1 MYDFDLRTGTT
12 ATTATAGATKTGS
25 SNSDTSVNETSSLM
39 ASEETS
45 EVNSKTIED
54 LEAEIEELEGDREK
68 NVKQMEALEIEIKK
82 LADKAQDE
90 VDKAIDLQKDIAEE
104 TKAQSKEVV
113 KEQIAAYI
121 AANKEEPGSMT
132 RSQLNEGIANNIPD
146 TDFGKAVAALVE
158 ATGIMD
164 EVDYC
169 LDELDALIV
178 DTANIDFKLEVAKA
192 DLSSAEEAAEAAA
205 AAEEEA
211 NCPPPETCDP
221 IGFMAEDENGEMAQ
235 FDFIKD
241 GDGDGEFNSTD
252 DFLGAE
258 DQWKEMLAA
267 DLDGNGSVTAA
278 ELDEVGIQVIKNK
291 DGDSAKTITEQFG
304 KDFSVDLTSYKRG
317 GEYAGITDQKLDGNN
332 NNVQDQELLGTFTV
346 NTGKTDAEGNAIT
359 AEGYNTLDDIEY
371 LQSEYGVEAGEV
383 EQQSKDNIFA
393 SDVQHFA
400 DFADDMREESAEI
413 RESIDTEY
421 ANLGFEKIELEEF
434 QNTLK
439 TESEAS
445 AAAKVENIKTQAE
458 AQETKD
464 ELEAEEA
471 QKEQAEEAEAQA
483 EVEAEE
489 EAEKLAEEE
498 DKKKKED
505 EE

>member
-1 MYDFDLRTGTT
+1 MEAL
-12 ATTATAGATKTGS
+12 KK
-25 SNSDTSVNETSSLM
+25 E
-39 ASEETS
+39 
-45 EVNSKTIED
+45 IED
-54 LEAEIEELEGDREK
+54 LAK
-68 NVKQMEALEIEIKK
+68 
-82 LADKAQDE
+82 KAQDE
-90 VDKAIDLQKDIAEE
+90 VDKAIDLQEKIAEE

-146 TDFGKAVAALVE
+146 ANFGAAVAALVE

-178 DTANIDFKLEVAKA
+178 DTANIDFKLEVANT
-192 DLSSAEEAAEAAA
+192 DLKSAEEAAAAAA

-252 DFLGAE
+252 DFLGAK
-258 DQWKEMLAA
+258 DRWAEMQAA

-278 ELDEVGIQVIKNK
+278 ELDEAGIQVIKNK

-304 KDFSVDLTSYKRG
+304 EDFSIDLTSYKRG
-317 GEYAGITDQKLDGNN
+317 GEYAGITDVENLDTNG

-371 LQSEYGVEAGEV
+371 LQSEYGVEAGEI
-383 EQQSKDNIFA
+383 EQQTKDNIFA
-393 SDVQHFA
+393 SDVQEFA
-400 DFADDMREESAEI
+400 DFADDMREESAKI

-421 ANLGFEKIELEEF
+421 ANLGFEKTELEEF

-471 QKEQAEEAEAQA
+471 QKAQAEEAEAQA
-483 EVEAEE
+483 EVKAEE